1 MIKLLTHPFTKILL
15 FLLGWAGFISILR
28 ELSHTLNV
36 LINNAFGAWFYFGFL
51 PSLFLLTSSGVLLLV
66 SIWKTKGKALAPP
79 LAFWRKLDAFLLSLF
94 AVWGAVFLVFST
106 YSSWDARNWD
116 VLSTLLLPL
125 LAYALLI
132 LAAAELTARLRD
144 KTLGQTMYWLHF
156 FRIYPLY
163 KPLGFLFA
171 LALAFNLFILL
182 SMMTAPFHFRGIGSI
197 SVFLFLPQLFTHP
210 MGTVTAAPDITN
222 LFFLLAAITLIAL
235 TYFAVHLLN
244 LSAEYDKANEEKI
257 RAERFKGELI
267 TNVSHDIRTPLTSII
282 NYVDLLK
289 LEPLDGKSAEYIS
302 VLEMKAA
309 RLKTLIDDL
318 MDASKAG
325 TGSVSVKRETV
336 NLTELLGQVA
346 GEFEDQLKQRNL
358 TLVLREPDTP
368 IFTDTDSRHLWRTLE
383 NLFSNAAKYALP
395 GTRVFAEL
403 VQREHSVVFTLK
415 NTSARPIHLSG
426 DTLTEQFIRG
436 DMARESEGSGLGLY
450 IAKSLVELMNG
461 QFCIDVSGDLFTVE
475 IVL

>member
-1 MIKLLTHPFTKILL
+1 MIKWFTHPLTKILL
-15 FLLGWAGFISILR
+15 FLFGWAGFVSFLR

-36 LINNAFGAWFYFGFL
+36 LINNAFGAWFYFGFT
-51 PSLFLLTSSGVLLLV
+51 PSLLLLATSGLLLLV
-66 SIWKTKGKALAPP
+66 SIWKTKEGGLIPP
-79 LAFWRKLDAFLLSLF
+79 FLFWRKLDAFLLSFF
-94 AVWGAVFLVFST
+94 AIWLAFFLIFST

-116 VLSTLLLPL
+116 VLSTLLLPFF
-125 LAYALLI
+125 AYALLI
-132 LAAAELTARLRD
+132 LTAAELTARLRD

-156 FRIYPLY
+156 FRIHPVY
-163 KPLGFLFA
+163 KPLGFLFS
-171 LALAFNLFILL
+171 LLLISNVFILF
-182 SMMTAPFHFRGIGSI
+182 SMMTAPFHFRQIGGI
-197 SVFLFLPQLFTHP
+197 SVFLFLPQTFAHP
-210 MGTVTAAPDITN
+210 TDTVTAVPDITN
-222 LFFLLAAITLIAL
+222 LFFMIAAITLIAL
-235 TYFAVHLLN
+235 TYFVVYLLN

-257 RAERFKGELI
+257 QAERFKSELI

-289 LEPLDGKSAEYIS
+289 NEPLQGKSAEYRT
-302 VLEMKAA
+302 VLEKKSA

-318 MDASKAG
+318 MDASKAS
-325 TGSVSVKRETV
+325 TGSVSVKLESV

-346 GEFEDQLKQRNL
+346 GEFEDQFDEQNL
-358 TLVLREPDTP
+358 ILVLREPDPP
-368 IFTDTDSRHLWRTLE
+368 IFIDTDPRHLWRTLE

-395 GTRVFAEL
+395 GTRIFAEL
-403 VQREHSVVFTLK
+403 VQQEDSVVFTLK

-450 IAKSLVELMNG
+450 IAKSLVELMDG
-461 QFCIDVSGDLFTVE
+461 QFSIDVSGDLFTVG

>member
-1 MIKLLTHPFTKILL
+1 MIKLLTHPLTKILL
-15 FLLGWAGFISILR
+15 FLLGYAGFISILR

-36 LINNAFGAWFYFGFL
+36 LINNAFGAWFYFGFH
-51 PSLFLLTSSGVLLLV
+51 SSLLLV
-66 SIWKTKGKALAPP
+66 SISGMLLLVSVWKTRGRALTPP
-79 LAFWRKLDAFLLSLF
+79 LAFWRKLDAFLLPFF
-94 AVWGAVFLVFST
+94 AIWIAVFLIFST
-106 YSSWDARNWD
+106 YSSWDIRNWNI
-116 VLSTLLLPL
+116 LGTLLLPL

-163 KPLGFLFA
+163 KPLGFLFS
-171 LALAFNLFILL
+171 LLLISNVLILF
-182 SMMTAPFHFRGIGSI
+182 SMMTAPFHFRRIGSI
-197 SVFLFLPQLFTHP
+197 SVFLFLPQIFAHP
-210 MGTVTAAPDITN
+210 TDTVTAAPNITN
-222 LFFLLAAITLIAL
+222 FFFSIAAVTLIAL

-257 RAERFKGELI
+257 QAERFKSELI

-289 LEPLDGKSAEYIS
+289 NEPLQGKSAEYRA
-302 VLEMKAA
+302 VLEKKSA

-318 MDASKAG
+318 MDASKAS
-325 TGSVSVKRETV
+325 TGSVSVKREKV

-346 GEFEDQLKQRNL
+346 GEFEDQFKERNL
-358 TLVLREPDTP
+358 TLVLREPDTA
-368 IFTDTDSRHLWRTLE
+368 IFTDTDPRHLWRTLE
-383 NLFSNAAKYALP
+383 NLFSNAAKYALT
-395 GTRVFAEL
+395 GTRIFAEL
-403 VQREHSVVFTLK
+403 VQEEGNVVFTLK

-426 DTLTEQFIRG
+426 DSLTEQFIRG

-450 IAKSLVELMNG
+450 IAKSLVELING
-461 QFCIDVSGDLFTVE
+461 QFTIDVSGDLFTVE